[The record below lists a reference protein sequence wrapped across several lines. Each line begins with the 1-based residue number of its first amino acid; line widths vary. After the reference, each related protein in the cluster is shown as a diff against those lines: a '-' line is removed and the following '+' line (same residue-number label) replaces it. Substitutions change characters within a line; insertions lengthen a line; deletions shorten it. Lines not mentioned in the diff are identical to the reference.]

1 MENNETLKS
10 SRKKRKFKF
19 NSDTVY
25 YIINTAILAFLTLIV
40 VYPLYFLVIASF
52 SDPDMVINGEVLF
65 YPRGITFTGF
75 VRLFED
81 NKIWNGYL
89 NTIINTVASTAIS
102 LVITITAGYGFSR
115 PNMRF
120 KKFFLW
126 LFIITMFF
134 GGGLIPFYL
143 VVSRLGWVNTRW
155 ALIVP
160 SALNVWNV
168 FMTKAFFE
176 SNIPDG
182 ILEAARID
190 VANEFTAFVRIVL
203 PVSQAVI
210 AVMFLFYAVGNWN
223 SYFNALIFIT
233 TKDELFPLQMVL
245 REILIVEN
253 TGALGG
259 GSSETILEQLKLANQ
274 LKYTSIIV
282 STVPILCL
290 YPFVQKYFSQ
300 GIMIGSLK
308 G

>member
-1 MENNETLKS
+1 MDNKPVTAEKTRRRL
-10 SRKKRKFKF
+10 

-25 YIINTAILAFLTLIV
+25 YVVNTAILVLLTLIV
-40 VYPLYFLVIASF
+40 VYPLYFLVIASI
-52 SDPDMVINGEVLF
+52 SDPDLVLNGEVLF
-65 YPRGITFTGF
+65 YPREITFSGF
-75 VRLFED
+75 ERLFQD

-102 LVITITAGYGFSR
+102 LAITVAAGYGLSR
-115 PNMRF
+115 PNMIF

-143 VVSRLGWVNTRW
+143 VVSQLGWINTRW

-168 FMTKAFFE
+168 FMTKAYFE
-176 SNIPDG
+176 SNIPDS

-190 VANEFTAFVRIVL
+190 GANEFMTFVRIVL
-203 PVSQAVI
+203 PISQAII
-210 AVMFLFYAVGNWN
+210 AVMLLFYAVGNWN

-233 TKDELFPLQMVL
+233 TKQELFPLQMVL

-253 TGALGG
+253 SGAIGG
-259 GSSETILEQLKLANQ
+259 GSSDTIVEQIKLANQ
-274 LKYTSIIV
+274 IKYSSIIV

-300 GIMIGSLK
+300 GVMIGSLK

>member
-1 MENNETLKS
+1 MSVIALHG
-10 SRKKRKFKF
+10 KKRKHAFG
-19 NSDTVY
+19 SDTVY
-25 YIINTAILAFLTLIV
+25 YIVNTVILVLLTLIIL
-40 VYPLYFLVIASF
+40 YPLYFLVIASF
-52 SDPDMVINGEVLF
+52 SDPDMVLNGEIIF
-65 YPRGITFTGF
+65 YPKGLTFSGF
-75 VRLFED
+75 ARLFED
-81 NKIWNGYL
+81 NKIWMGYL
-89 NTIINTVASTAIS
+89 NTIINTTLSTAIS

-143 VVSRLGWVNTRW
+143 VVSSLGWINTRW

-176 SNIPDG
+176 SNIPDSV
-182 ILEAARID
+182 LEAARID
-190 VANEFTAFVRIVL
+190 GAGEFRSFLWVVL
-203 PVSQAVI
+203 PISRAII
-210 AVMFLFYAVGNWN
+210 AVMVLFYAVGNWN

-233 TKDELFPLQMVL
+233 TKQDLFPLQMVL

-253 TGALGG
+253 SSAIGGG
-259 GSSETILEQLKLANQ
+259 GSSETIVEQIRIANQ
-274 LKYTSIIV
+274 IKYTSIIV

-300 GIMIGSLK
+300 GVMIGSLK